1 MIFFHAYKFYIT
13 YFNMFEDTELY
24 IEIIL
29 YMLIIIY
36 SVIKNEFIESFGGDD
51 IIICLI

>member
-36 SVIKNEFIESFGGDD
+36 SMIKNEFIESFGEDD